1 MGNRLRNAKRMR
13 EMTKHGAS
21 LQQNGQGQ
29 STATTS
35 NSATSQPFTSAA
47 SSLNVGRQQHSTAKP
62 QTPPGASQRL
72 SNEKSPQLKSLVA
85 VASKCTTSQNHVR
98 VLDFGN
104 VSSELTQDSSEGAS
118 NEASSERV
126 VKAIESI
133 RTSLTGAVNKV
144 LRNSSGGITGPGPSK
159 NKRKGTPHFVI
170 CAAGIMVVFLGYGY
184 TQELMFHIE
193 GFKPHGFYL
202 TFVQFVLYSIFA
214 FVERSMRMEKGR
226 TAPLRTHLL
235 LSVLSVGTIG
245 LSNAALGY
253 LNYPTQVL
261 FKCCKLIPVLLG
273 GILIQGKRYNYLDLL
288 AAVLMSIGLAAF
300 ILTDNKLSP
309 TFSLIGVMMIS
320 TALLFDAVIGN
331 VQEKAMTAYGT
342 PNSEIMIFSYSIG
355 SVILLFFLVAM
366 QDFTPAVI
374 FFAQGCRALGP
385 MVGRAMAKEA
395 RKTMG
400 ESELVQCEECKR
412 WCYLDE
418 TAFTSLA
425 DVQKAGFV
433 CRLCEALKAAV
444 RRMEASIEGLQRE
457 ARAECG
463 SRG

>member
-1 MGNRLRNAKRMR
+1 MA
-13 EMTKHGAS
+13 
-21 LQQNGQGQ
+21 
-29 STATTS
+29 
-35 NSATSQPFTSAA
+35 
-47 SSLNVGRQQHSTAKP
+47 
-62 QTPPGASQRL
+62 
-72 SNEKSPQLKSLVA
+72 LV
-85 VASKCTTSQNHVR
+85 
-98 VLDFGN
+98 
-104 VSSELTQDSSEGAS
+104 
-118 NEASSERV
+118 ASSEH
-126 VKAIESI
+126 SI
-133 RTSLTGAVNKV
+133 YTANIS
-144 LRNSSGGITGPGPSK
+144 
-159 NKRKGTPHFVI
+159 RKHVILCCLGLDPFTKCTQFVI

-214 FVERSMRMEKGR
+214 FVERNMRRESGR

-273 GILIQGKRYNYLDLL
+273 GILIQGKRYNCLDLL

-309 TFSLIGVMMIS
+309 TFSLIGVVMIS

-355 SVILLFFLVAM
+355 SVILLFVLVAM
-366 QDFTPAVI
+366 QDFTPAVD
-374 FFAQGCRALGP
+374 FFAQNPVETYGYAAIFSILGYLGIQLVLTLISISDAFITVIITTCRKAISIILSFMLFAKPFSFQYVWSGALVLLG
-385 MVGRAMAKEA
+385 VYLHAYSKKLAKL
-395 RKTMG
+395 RRLP
-400 ESELVQCEECKR
+400 LVHQEK
-412 WCYLDE
+412 L
-418 TAFTSLA
+418 S
-425 DVQKAGFV
+425 
-433 CRLCEALKAAV
+433 
-444 RRMEASIEGLQRE
+444 S
-457 ARAECG
+457 
-463 SRG
+463 